1 MSEAQMVRAE
11 WDVTRL
17 LLENHQ
23 HAGRQLSGNCT
34 CGFAGEY
41 LPAYLDHLTDVLMGV
56 QID

>member
-1 MSEAQMVRAE
+1 MVRAE